1 MLFVLLEFSQVCTS
15 RKRTHLAN
23 LSISLLSTL
32 QFFHKQPILPGQV
45 FVGPAQ
51 RNVLLVLVR
60 GVAVGVWPEGTF
72 RGRQVANVAV
82 ALGATGVVGSRAVR
96 LPRVSDAIEAQV
108 RQRVVVPVAA
118 SAHHLNF
125 VVVVRSGT
133 TTTTTSTA
141 LLLPLP
147 LALLA
152 PPETG
157 RLRSSFLSASGAQV
171 PPNPRASDLRA
182 TRACLSFTASKGS
195 ATGGCRVRFSFAQ
208 HAMYARYSN
217 RPCKAFLPSKEEHK
231 MHTYHEETKIRNYLK
246 EDQELHSTS
255 AVQANKQTSPRANL
269 QIVSMLNTPSPNPC
283 APTVARRSPC
293 VKAPRDSSLL
303 LTAAANRRSPPTLEI
318 KKRYSGPQT

>member
-1 MLFVLLEFSQVCTS
+1 MLFVLLEFLQVCTS

-141 LLLPLP
+141 
-147 LALLA
+147 AA
-152 PPETG
+152 
-157 RLRSSFLSASGAQV
+157 A
-171 PPNPRASDLRA
+171 
-182 TRACLSFTASKGS
+182 
-195 ATGGCRVRFSFAQ
+195 
-208 HAMYARYSN
+208 
-217 RPCKAFLPSKEEHK
+217 
-231 MHTYHEETKIRNYLK
+231 
-246 EDQELHSTS
+246 
-255 AVQANKQTSPRANL
+255 
-269 QIVSMLNTPSPNPC
+269 
-283 APTVARRSPC
+283 
-293 VKAPRDSSLL
+293 
-303 LTAAANRRSPPTLEI
+303 TAAAAPAGTVSTPRDGAAEVVVSVGLWCPGAP
-318 KKRYSGPQT
+318 KPQGFRLAGYESLPLLHGQ